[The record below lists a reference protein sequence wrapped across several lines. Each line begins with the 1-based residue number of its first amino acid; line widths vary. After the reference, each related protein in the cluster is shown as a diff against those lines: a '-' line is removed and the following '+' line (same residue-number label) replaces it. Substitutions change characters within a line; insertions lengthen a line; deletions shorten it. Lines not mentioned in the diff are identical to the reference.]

1 MALRLQA
8 DREQAAL
15 RRHAQHA
22 LSVRSP
28 GVRPAGTGP
37 LHRRRGSA
45 GVGGAVLV
53 AALLVS
59 VAGCNTFDDP
69 PPCPRVSIL
78 KQTSLLTL
86 YGEGPG
92 RDDADVAFE
101 LALRDVASDC
111 DLNVDDEAGGG
122 VAVTFA
128 LPIYATRG
136 PAAETDRLSVPFF
149 VALADPGRQIVAK
162 EIFTAEIAF
171 DADARARRRWRR
183 SSSGFPSG
191 RERSG
196 RDTRLSS
203 AFSSAPPSSRTPG
216 AARRSRRPATQ
227 SPSRGTQSAEQRV

>member
-1 MALRLQA
+1 M
-8 DREQAAL
+8 
-15 RRHAQHA
+15 
-22 LSVRSP
+22 
-28 GVRPAGTGP
+28 RPAGTGP
-37 LHRRRGSA
+37 ALRGRGLVRS
-45 GVGGAVLV
+45 GGALIV

-59 VAGCNTFDDP
+59 VAGCSTFDDP

-92 RDDADVAFE
+92 RDDVDVAFE
-101 LALRDVASDC
+101 LELRDVASDC

-171 DADARARRRWRR
+171 DADGASARTVEEIEQWIPLGPGEIGAGYETLIGFQLSPAQLEDTRR
-183 SSSGFPSG
+183 S
-191 RERSG
+191 EM
-196 RDTRLSS
+196 
-203 AFSSAPPSSRTPG
+203 
-216 AARRSRRPATQ
+216 Q
-227 SPSRGTQSAEQRV
+227 

>member
-1 MALRLQA
+1 M
-8 DREQAAL
+8 
-15 RRHAQHA
+15 
-22 LSVRSP
+22 
-28 GVRPAGTGP
+28 RPAGTGP
-37 LHRRRGSA
+37 ALRGRGPVRS
-45 GVGGAVLV
+45 GGALIV
-53 AALLVS
+53 AAMLV
-59 VAGCNTFDDP
+59 VLAGCNTLDDP

-111 DLNVDDEAGGG
+111 DLDVDDEAGGG
-122 VAVTFA
+122 VQVTFA

-171 DADARARRRWRR
+171 DADGASAQTVEEIEQWIPLGPGEIGAGYETLVGFQLTPAQLEDTRR
-183 SSSGFPSG
+183 S
-191 RERSG
+191 E
-196 RDTRLSS
+196 
-203 AFSSAPPSSRTPG
+203 A
-216 AARRSRRPATQ
+216 Q
-227 SPSRGTQSAEQRV
+227 

>member
-1 MALRLQA
+1 ML
-8 DREQAAL
+8 
-15 RRHAQHA
+15 
-22 LSVRSP
+22 V
-28 GVRPAGTGP
+28 
-37 LHRRRGSA
+37 
-45 GVGGAVLV
+45 VL
-53 AALLVS
+53 
-59 VAGCNTFDDP
+59 AGCNAFDDP

-92 RDDADVAFE
+92 RDDVDVAFE
-101 LALRDVASDC
+101 LELRNLASDC

-136 PAAETDRLSVPFF
+136 AGGRDRSADR
-149 VALADPGRQIVAK
+149 ALFRGPRRPGPGKSSPRK
-162 EIFTAEIAF
+162 SSRRRSPSTLT
-171 DADARARRRWRR
+171 ARARRRWRR
-183 SSSGFPSG
+183 SSSGSPSG

-227 SPSRGTQSAEQRV
+227 SPSRGTHSAEQRV

>member
-1 MALRLQA
+1 M
-8 DREQAAL
+8 
-15 RRHAQHA
+15 
-22 LSVRSP
+22 
-28 GVRPAGTGP
+28 RPAGTGP
-37 LHRRRGSA
+37 LHRRRGPA

-59 VAGCNTFDDP
+59 VAGCSTFDDP

-92 RDDADVAFE
+92 RDDVDVAFE

-162 EIFTAEIAF
+162 EVFTAEIAF
-171 DADARARRRWRR
+171 DADGASARAVEEIEQWIPLGPGEFGLGYETLVGFQLTPAQLEDTRR
-183 SSSGFPSG
+183 S
-191 RERSG
+191 E
-196 RDTRLSS
+196 
-203 AFSSAPPSSRTPG
+203 A
-216 AARRSRRPATQ
+216 Q
-227 SPSRGTQSAEQRV
+227 

>member
-1 MALRLQA
+1 M
-8 DREQAAL
+8 
-15 RRHAQHA
+15 
-22 LSVRSP
+22 
-28 GVRPAGTGP
+28 RPAGTGP
-37 LHRRRGSA
+37 ALWGRGLVRS
-45 GVGGAVLV
+45 GGALVV
-53 AALLVS
+53 AAMLV
-59 VAGCNTFDDP
+59 VLAGCNTFDDP

-92 RDDADVAFE
+92 RDDVDVAFE
-101 LALRDVASDC
+101 LALRNVASDC

-171 DADARARRRWRR
+171 DADGASARTVEEIEQWIPLGPGEFGLGYETLIGFQLTPEQLEDTRR
-183 SSSGFPSG
+183 S
-191 RERSG
+191 E
-196 RDTRLSS
+196 
-203 AFSSAPPSSRTPG
+203 
-216 AARRSRRPATQ
+216 TQ
-227 SPSRGTQSAEQRV
+227 

>member
-1 MALRLQA
+1 M
-8 DREQAAL
+8 
-15 RRHAQHA
+15 
-22 LSVRSP
+22 
-28 GVRPAGTGP
+28 RPAGTGP
-37 LHRRRGSA
+37 ALRGRGLVRS
-45 GVGGAVLV
+45 GGALIV
-53 AALLVS
+53 AAMLV
-59 VAGCNTFDDP
+59 VLAGCSTFDDP

-92 RDDADVAFE
+92 RDDVDVAFE

-171 DADARARRRWRR
+171 DADGASAQTVEEIEQWIPLGPGEIGAGYETLVGFQLTPAQLEDTRR
-183 SSSGFPSG
+183 S
-191 RERSG
+191 E
-196 RDTRLSS
+196 
-203 AFSSAPPSSRTPG
+203 
-216 AARRSRRPATQ
+216 TQ
-227 SPSRGTQSAEQRV
+227 